1 MAIKKKSIT
10 DAHIRFSTQIIKRL
24 GEELNPSMDQ
34 SILELV
40 KNSYDADATTCTVTL
55 NNVSLEGG
63 AVIIEDDGDGMD
75 NDTIKNSYL
84 VLGQSEK
91 SFSKRTRLN
100 RIPAGSKG
108 LGRLAALRM
117 GTAVELE
124 SVPLKISKKLNKIK
138 NKFSI
143 KIDWN
148 KFDNAKL
155 VDDVIIQINSTNVP
169 PGKSPGTIVS
179 IKHLK
184 NKVTERDIK
193 KVARGLILLS
203 DPFDDDPSA
212 FKPILK
218 APEFKELEKLVAKRY
233 FDDADY
239 HLNAKLDKDGNSSA
253 EILDYKGN
261 TLFKATHKEI
271 AIKRKNEKYNCP
283 VVTFDLWAF
292 ILNSTA
298 FTSRPTSLGEVKEW
312 LSEFGGVHVY
322 ENGLRVNPY
331 GNQGNDWL
339 DMNLSRARNPEE
351 RPSTNTSIGVT
362 RIRDSKG
369 LLKQKTDRSGFIED
383 DVFHEI
389 KSFCQDALE
398 WMAKKRLEV
407 AEKKRARDREQ
418 TASQSNTSKENVQQK
433 ISRLRTND
441 RIAIEK
447 AFESYEKARQDE
459 VKSLKAEVQLYRT
472 LSTAGITAATFSH
485 ESRGNPIKVLEQSI
499 TAIERRSKKNFAE
512 RYESL
517 LAKPIAM
524 INKAIR
530 SLAVL
535 GSATLKLLSNEK
547 RRITRVEVHDVIAN
561 VIETFE
567 PFIKGRDIDLE
578 VDFAPG
584 KPYLR
589 TSEAAIESILTN
601 LMNNSF
607 VAIEN
612 ADSAKREMLIKT
624 EVQEDILIITVSDN
638 GTGIEGISI
647 KDIWLPGQTTSPS
660 GTGLGLTIVRD
671 AVLDIGGAVRANRHG
686 DLGGADLII
695 ELPII
700 GK

>member
-1 MAIKKKSIT
+1 MSSRSFQNAS
-10 DAHIRFSTQIIKRL
+10 IRFSTQIIKRL
-24 GEELNPSMDQ
+24 GEELNPSIDQ

-55 NNVSLEGG
+55 SNVSAIGG
-63 AVIIEDDGDGMD
+63 SVTIVDDGDGMD
-75 NDTIKNSYL
+75 GNAIKNNYL
-84 VLGQSEK
+84 VLGQSDK
-91 SFSKRTRLN
+91 SFSNRTRLN

-124 SVPLKISKKLNKIK
+124 SIPLKIPRSINIK
-138 NKFSI
+138 RQKFTI
-143 KIDWN
+143 KIDWD

-155 VDDVIIQINSTNVP
+155 VDDVIIRINSTKVP
-169 PGKSPGTIVS
+169 ITNSSGTKVCINR
-179 IKHLK
+179 LK

-193 KVARGLILLS
+193 KIARGLILLS

-218 APEFKELEKLVAKRY
+218 AAEFKDLEKLVAKRY

-239 HLNAKLDKDGNSSA
+239 HLSAKLDKDGNASA
-253 EILDYKGN
+253 EILDYKGKV
-261 TLFKATHKEI
+261 LFTATHNEI
-271 AIKRKNEKYNCP
+271 SIKRKNTKYKCP
-283 VVTFDLWAF
+283 ITTFDLWAF
-292 ILNSTA
+292 ILNSTS
-298 FTSRPTSLGEVKEW
+298 FTTRPTSLGEVREW

-339 DMNLSRARNPEE
+339 DMNLSRAKSPEE

-407 AEKKRARDREQ
+407 AEKKRAKDRVKISSES
-418 TASQSNTSKENVQQK
+418 TNSKEKVQEQINK
-433 ISRLRTND
+433 LKTND
-441 RIAIEK
+441 RIEIEK
-447 AFESYEKARQDE
+447 VFESYDKARQNE
-459 VKSLKAEVQLYRT
+459 VKILKAEVQLYRT
-472 LSTAGITAATFSH
+472 LSTAGITTATFSH
-485 ESRGNPIKVLEQSI
+485 ESNGNPIKVIKLNIES
-499 TAIERRSKKNFAE
+499 IERRAKKALGI
-512 RYESL
+512 RYEESSL
-517 LAKPIAM
+517 LKPIAFIKRA
-524 INKAIR
+524 IN

-535 GSATLKLLSNEK
+535 GTATLKLLSSEK
-547 RRITRVEVHDVIAN
+547 RRVTRVEVHQVIN
-561 VIETFE
+561 SILETFS
-567 PFIKGRDIDLE
+567 PFLLGREINLQTE
-578 VDFAPG
+578 LAVG
-584 KPYLR
+584 SPYLR
-589 TSEAAIESILTN
+589 TSEAAIESIITN
-601 LMNNSF
+601 LINNSI

-612 ADSAKREMLIKT
+612 ANHPFREILIKT
-624 EVQEDILIITVSDN
+624 EIEEDILILTVSDN
-638 GTGIEGISI
+638 GTGIEGISL
-647 KDIWLPGQTTSPS
+647 KDIWLPGQTTNPN

-671 AVLDIGGAVRANRHG
+671 AISDIGGAVRANRHG
-686 DLGGADLII
+686 ILGGADLIV